1 MTTKIQEIKAA
12 VKRRD
17 HNRRAARNA
26 KLASQLPPEI
36 DADDDDEAEPMTG
49 DGDELD
55 FDAMDFE
62 VDD

>member
-1 MTTKIQEIKAA
+1 MTPKIQAIKDA

-17 HNRRAARNA
+17 HNRRAERNA
-26 KLASQLPPEI
+26 KLASQMPPEI
-36 DADDDDEAEPMTG
+36 DGDDDDEAEPMTG
-49 DGDELD
+49 DGDEID